1 MVEVNKVETLLIK
14 MLSSFNRSKV
24 TLRHFGSQRK
34 MNDCIAPEKQF
45 IKCVWFI
52 LKERE

>member
-1 MVEVNKVETLLIK
+1 MVETLLIK
-14 MLSSFNRSKV
+14 MLSGFNSSKV
-24 TLRHFGSQRK
+24 KIRHFGRERK
-34 MNDCIAPEKQF
+34 MNDCTPEKQF